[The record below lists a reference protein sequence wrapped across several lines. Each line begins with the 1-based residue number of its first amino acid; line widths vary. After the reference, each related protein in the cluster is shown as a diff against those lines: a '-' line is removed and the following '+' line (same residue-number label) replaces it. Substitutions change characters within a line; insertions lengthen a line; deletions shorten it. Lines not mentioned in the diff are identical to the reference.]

1 MIPYGV
7 PLSFILILSV
17 FLYAIGLYAMA
28 TKRNMIKFIIAL
40 ELLLDGAHLNFI
52 AFSASWTKIYEAVPV
67 SAVDPLAQAFVIISI
82 CIGGGV
88 FAVGLAFIIRAYNK
102 FGTLDIRKLSKL
114 RH

>member
-7 PLSFILILSV
+7 PLSFILIISV
-17 FLYAIGLYAMA
+17 FLYAVGLYAMA

-52 AFSASWTKIYEAVPV
+52 AFAASW
-67 SAVDPLAQAFVIISI
+67 SLWLVDPLAQAFVIISI

>member
-1 MIPYGV
+1 MSYLDILGV
-7 PLSFILILSV
+7 PITAFLVVAV
-17 FLYAIGLYAMA
+17 FLYAIGIYGMA

-52 AFSASWTKIYEAVPV
+52 TFATAWSGFYI
-67 SAVDPLAQAFVIISI
+67 DLMAQAIVIVSI

-88 FAVGLAFIIRAYNK
+88 IAIGLAFIIRAYNK
-102 FGTLDIRKLSKL
+102 FGTLNVRKLNKL